1 MALKQT
7 ITDIVT
13 KLSSWEKAGL
23 NEAQTRQAIIL
34 RILSRLGYDIFNPLQ
49 VFAEENSGGGLGGYI
64 PDFTII
70 FNDNPCFIIEVKP
83 LGKKFN
89 NNNRTQAVN
98 YVNSMGLRWAVLT
111 NGIDWLFFDNKQEG
125 VEAEKLSATL
135 DIMDIQMADYLE
147 RLLSPKVWKQ
157 STADQ
162 QVEQTIQLINVESKL
177 RQIMQ
182 RGFSQDEYGLQLAIE
197 FKLTSEERQV
207 AESHFETLLRRIF
220 SLQLA
225 YQRTQSP
232 TNTMEPLD
240 ESKVLQWLGEKI
252 EQSCLQYSTL
262 KKNIHL
268 KINGL
273 QVEVKNWQ
281 DIYHGLV
288 ETLLFVDKEEEIS
301 FLFKEAANL
310 KNHKDKKHYRP
321 LSNEK
326 YLRVGLRIK
335 NVQESLNQ
343 LLKLL
348 PISKASLE
356 VTQQGKIYHFPY

>member
-1 MALKQT
+1 MALKET

-13 KLSSWEKAGL
+13 KLSSWAEAGL
-23 NEAQTRQAIIL
+23 NEAQTSQAIIL
-34 RILSRLGYDIFNPLQ
+34 RILESLGYDIFNPLE
-49 VFAEENSGGGLGGYI
+49 VFAQQNSGGGLGGYI

-70 FNDNPCFIIEVKP
+70 FNDNNCFIIEVKP

-125 VEAEKLSATL
+125 VAAEKLAATL
-135 DIMDIQMADYLE
+135 NIMDIQVADYLE
-147 RLLSPKVWKQ
+147 QLLSPEVWKQ

-177 RQIMQ
+177 RQIMS
-182 RGFSQDEYGLQLAIE
+182 RGFSHDEYGLQLAIE
-197 FKLTSEERQV
+197 FKLTPEERQV
-207 AESHFETLLRRIF
+207 AHSHFETLLGRIF
-220 SLQLA
+220 FLPAALKGTLSA
-225 YQRTQSP
+225 ID
-232 TNTMEPLD
+232 TMEPLD
-240 ESKVLQWLGEKI
+240 ESKVLQWLA
-252 EQSCLQYSTL
+252 EQMEHSSLQYSTI
-262 KKNIHL
+262 KKNINL

-288 ETLLFVDKEEEIS
+288 ETLLFVNKEEEIS
-301 FLFKEAANL
+301 FLFKKAANL
-310 KNHKDKKHYRP
+310 KNFDDKKHYRP
-321 LSNEK
+321 LSNQK

-335 NVQESLNQ
+335 DVQESMNELLN
-343 LLKLL
+343 LL
-348 PISKASLE
+348 PISKGSLE
-356 VTQQGKIYHFPY
+356 VIQRGKIYHFPY